1 MRVYKRFESGRRIVL
16 RNADCMDL
24 LADMPDNSVH
34 LTITSPPY
42 CMGKA
47 YENST
52 SVDDFVKLHEIIFPE
67 IVRVTKPGGSICWQV
82 GYHVS
87 HGAVLPLDYLVHQ
100 VAETIDDLT
109 LRNRIIWTFGHGL
122 HCKRRFSGRHE
133 TVLWYTKG
141 ADYKFNLDSVR
152 VAQKYPGKTHYKGP
166 NRGLPSGHPNGKNP
180 TNVWEIPNVKA
191 NHVEK
196 TDHPC
201 QFPIALAQ
209 RLVLAL
215 SKRGNTVLD
224 PFAGSG
230 STGCA
235 ALLEGRRFVGSEIDE
250 SFYDLAVARCRDAAA
265 GKLQYRPLDKPLQTP
280 NPRSR
285 VARPPNHS

>member
-1 MRVYKRFESGRRIVL
+1 
-16 RNADCMDL
+16 
-24 LADMPDNSVH
+24 
-34 LTITSPPY
+34 
-42 CMGKA
+42 MGKA

-52 SVDDFVKLHEIIFPE
+52 SVDDFLKLHEIIFPE

-100 VAETIDDLT
+100 VAETIGDLT

-166 NRGLPSGHPNGKNP
+166 KRGLPSGHPNGKNP

-191 NHVEK
+191 NHIEK
-196 TDHPC
+196 TGHPC

-235 ALLEGRRFVGSEIDE
+235 ALIEGRRFVGAEIDE
-250 SFYDLAVARCRDAAA
+250 SFYDLAVVRCRDAAA
-265 GKLQYRPLDKPLQTP
+265 GKLQYRPLDKPLQIP
-280 NPRSR
+280 NPRSK
-285 VARPPNHS
+285 VARPPKSRMH